1 MLLGGPCYHMHEVFE
16 HLEHVPT
23 WRAALRGE
31 DVDWEALFAGYVGAV
46 DYPAS
51 AFWRELA
58 EKYPSALVVLSLRT
72 DGATWWDSVT
82 STILNTASGPPQ
94 PGRLEWKKMVVRLF
108 DRMVPEWRSR
118 DLAARDAA
126 AVRAYDAHV
135 AAVRAAFAGT
145 GRLLEWR
152 ATDGW
157 GPLCAAL
164 GVAVPD
170 EPFPRVNTRED
181 WLAQQT
187 SAT

>member
-1 MLLGGPCYHMHEVFE
+1 MLEVFE
-16 HLEHVPT
+16 HLEDIPA

-31 DVDWEALFAGYVGAV
+31 KVDWDALFDGWVAAV

-51 AFWRELA
+51 AFWRDLA
-58 EKYPSALVVLSLRT
+58 DAYPDALVVLSLRT

-82 STILNTASGPPQ
+82 ATVLNSAMPGAPSTRPIQ
-94 PGRLEWKKMVVRLF
+94 WKKMVVRLF

-118 DLAARDAA
+118 NLAAREAA
-126 AVRAYDAHV
+126 AVRAYEAHT
-135 AAVRAAFAGT
+135 AAVRSAFSGT

-157 GPLCAAL
+157 EPLCAAL
-164 GVAVPD
+164 GVPVPD

-181 WLAQQT
+181 WAARQPQPLPG
-187 SAT
+187 S